1 VKAKLRES
9 GRDARGLAIPKSVRL
24 VRHKKSL
31 DGKELDGLIRA
42 ALIER
47 VAPCSVEQLATLQPI
62 TIADGEFQLTAEP
75 ILRKQSGRTTAMVT
89 VKQGERA
96 QRVSVQLTLT
106 CPEPVIASGAQIRLV
121 INNGSVHVS
130 APGTAHQPGRVGDEI
145 RVTNQLSKKSLL
157 ARVIDAQS
165 AEVIR

>member
-1 VKAKLRES
+1 
-9 GRDARGLAIPKSVRL
+9 
-24 VRHKKSL
+24 
-31 DGKELDGLIRA
+31 
-42 ALIER
+42 
-47 VAPCSVEQLATLQPI
+47 
-62 TIADGEFQLTAEP
+62 
-75 ILRKQSGRTTAMVT
+75 M
-89 VKQGERA
+89 
-96 QRVSVQLTLT
+96 QLTLG
-106 CPEPVIASGAQIRLV
+106 CPEPVIVSGAQIRLV